1 VQERLGDVD
10 MLINSGTAEEERK
23 EPLGILGWPTN
34 TKAKPPSKSSRAFS
48 SLPDPKGVMLV

>member
-1 VQERLGDVD
+1 
-10 MLINSGTAEEERK
+10 MLINSGTAEDERK

>member
-1 VQERLGDVD
+1 
-10 MLINSGTAEEERK
+10 MLIKSGTAGEERI

-48 SLPDPKGVMLV
+48 SLPDARGVMLA